1 MEDFRNIVR
10 RHRQFVSYTSIVGTF
25 RYKGAYDLFIQ
36 LRNWTEL
43 QVHISNEIRKSHLN
57 PLSYK
62 N

>member
-10 RHRQFVSYTSIVGTF
+10 RHRQSVSYTPIVGAF
-25 RYKGAYDLFIQ
+25 RYKGPYDLFIQ
-36 LRNWTEL
+36 FRNWAEL

-57 PLSYK
+57 PLSYE